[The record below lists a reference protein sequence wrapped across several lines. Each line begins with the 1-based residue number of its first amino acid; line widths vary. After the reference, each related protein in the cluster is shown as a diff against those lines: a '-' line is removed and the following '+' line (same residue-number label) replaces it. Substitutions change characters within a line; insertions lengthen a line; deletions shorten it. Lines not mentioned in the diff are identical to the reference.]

1 MLKARRIVRH
11 DVVRSRDVL
20 GHRAIAMFSLQC
32 AVEETETRAS
42 TRDSGGAFLHARDG
56 RSVVAP
62 GNNGGVGCRVPR
74 GDEIELG
81 NHPSLF

>member
-32 AVEETETRAS
+32 AVEETQTRAS
-42 TRDSGGAFLHARDG
+42 TRDSGSPFLHARDG

-62 GNNGGVGCRVPR
+62 GNNGGVCRQVPR
-74 GDEIELG
+74 GYEIELG

>member
-32 AVEETETRAS
+32 AVEETETRPSA
-42 TRDSGGAFLHARDG
+42 RDRGGAFLHARDG
-56 RSVVAP
+56 RCVIAT
-62 GNNGGVGCRVPR
+62 GNDGGVSR
-74 GDEIELG
+74 
-81 NHPSLF
+81 

>member
-11 DVVRSRDVL
+11 DVIRSRDVL
-20 GHRAIAMFSLQC
+20 GHRAVAMFSLQC
-32 AVEETETRAS
+32 AVEETEARAS

-62 GNNGGVGCRVPR
+62 GDNGGVGRRVPR
-74 GDEIELG
+74 CYEIELC

>member
-42 TRDSGGAFLHARDG
+42 TRYRGGAFLHARDG
-56 RSVVAP
+56 RSVVASSD
-62 GNNGGVGCRVPR
+62 NGGVSSRVPR
-74 GDEIELG
+74 CYEIELC